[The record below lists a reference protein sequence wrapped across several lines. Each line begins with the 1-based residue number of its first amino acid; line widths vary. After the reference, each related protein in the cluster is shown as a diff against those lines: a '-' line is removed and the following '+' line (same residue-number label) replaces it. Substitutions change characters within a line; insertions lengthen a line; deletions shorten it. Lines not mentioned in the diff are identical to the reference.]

1 MKYILNFKLLFIAA
15 LLVFVSCDSKDDD
28 TSFLND
34 RQSVS
39 YFVPGNSGT
48 LQVSPDSP
56 SSTYDVIVGVS
67 EAKPFARTFTYTID
81 PSSVAVEGV
90 DFTLSSSLE
99 VPANSV
105 VGFISVNAPYAAS
118 TLEGKS
124 LKLNLTSVE
133 DSKLGNRI
141 QFNLNIIRFCPLGAD
156 FTGEYLIDFVT
167 GGVPA
172 AGNAPALGTGIIVDV
187 FEGDNP
193 TERRFNVKCYPS
205 FGFAN
210 DPVDFS
216 FGMICGSILANGTL
230 DPSGVGC
237 GGSISFGP
245 AINPSTYNNDDDS
258 TFGLTFVEDTEAQ
271 CPDSTGEQET
281 VYTFTKQ

>member
-1 MKYILNFKLLFIAA
+1 MKYIFNFRLLFIAA

-34 RQSVS
+34 RQSVA
-39 YFVPGNSGT
+39 YFVPGSQAT

-56 SSTYDVIVGVS
+56 SSSFNVVVGVS
-67 EAKPFARTFTYTID
+67 EAKPFARSFAYTID
-81 PSSVAVEGV
+81 PTSVAVEGV
-90 DFTLSSSLE
+90 DFTLSSTLE

-105 VGFISVNAPYAAS
+105 VGTITVDAPYSAS
-118 TLEGKS
+118 TLEGKA

-141 QFNLNIIRFCPLGAD
+141 QFTLNIIRFCPLGAD
-156 FTGEYLIDFVT
+156 FTGEYMIDFVS

-172 AGNAPALGTGIIVDV
+172 AGNAPALGTGIVVDL
-187 FEGDNP
+187 FEGDSP

-205 FGFAN
+205 FGFGN
-210 DPVDFS
+210 PPVDFS
-216 FGMICGSILANGTL
+216 FDLICGSVLANGVL
-230 DPSGVGC
+230 EASGVGC

-271 CPDSTGEQET
+271 CPGSTGDQET